1 MMTLIRN
8 IAITLS
14 AFAFISCSKF
24 DDINTSPD
32 SSTQVKSSLL
42 ATGAIAGIVKPSTGA
57 TFVDHL
63 FITKYLGWGEGSRGA
78 QYNDFYRT
86 SFSDYTSLMDYQ
98 TMADLAPEGQEEAY
112 QGLALL
118 FKAYRL
124 YNQTIAVGDIPYSEI
139 LKGDEGL
146 YKPKY
151 DTQKDVFL
159 YLLEDLDN
167 AYANLSVAN
176 DFDGDFIFDGNAK
189 KWAKI
194 TTAIRLR
201 LLINLSKKE
210 SDTDLRVAD
219 RFRQVYENGM
229 LMESNDDN
237 LQLKFSDKSGQ
248 FYPFHSSQNKHWAYA
263 MVSDFMVN
271 MLKKHE
277 DYRLF
282 YYAKPAQ
289 QKLDEGL
296 EAGDWD
302 AFVGVDPTA
311 PISEIKEKFAIS
323 ACSGLNERYIN
334 YISGEP
340 FIQVGYAEQNF
351 ILAEA
356 ALRGWISGD
365 PNEFYLKG
373 IRASMEFIANNTPDD
388 AIYHYGHS
396 MTQSYIDAFLAKES
410 VQLKGSFD
418 EQLNMIMEQK
428 YIAGFMQLPYQAYY
442 DYRRTGYPVLPINP
456 ETSLNFNA
464 PDKLPVRWQY
474 PDTEIS
480 YNTENVEEAIERQY
494 GSDEVNKLMWIL
506 K

>member
-1 MMTLIRN
+1 MKNMIRN
-8 IAITLS
+8 IVFSLS
-14 AFAFISCSKF
+14 AFAVMSCSKF
-24 DDINTSPD
+24 DEINTNPD
-32 SSTQVKSSLL
+32 SSTQVTSSLL

-57 TFVDHL
+57 SFVDHL
-63 FITKYLGWGEGSRGA
+63 FITKYLGWGESSRGA

-86 SFSDYTSLMDYQ
+86 SFSDYTTLMDYQ
-98 TMADLAPEGQEEAY
+98 LMADLAPEGQEEAY
-112 QGLALL
+112 RGLALL

-124 YNQTIAVGDIPYSEI
+124 YGQTIDVGDIPYSEI
-139 LKGDEGL
+139 LKADEGI
-146 YKPKY
+146 YRPKY

-167 AYANLSVAN
+167 AYKNLSVAN

-189 KWAKI
+189 NWTKI
-194 TTAIRLR
+194 ATAVQLR
-201 LLINLSKKE
+201 VLINLSKKE
-210 SDTDLRVAD
+210 SEPDLNVAD
-219 RFRQVYENGM
+219 RFRQIYENGM

-237 LQLKFSDKSGQ
+237 LQLVFSDKSGQ
-248 FYPFHSSQNKHWAYA
+248 YYPFHSSQNSHWTYP
-263 MVSDFMVN
+263 MVSDFLVDL
-271 MLKKHE
+271 LKKHG
-277 DYRLF
+277 DFRLF

-296 EAGDWD
+296 ERGAWD

-311 PISEIKEKFAIS
+311 PIAEIKEKFAVS
-323 ACSGLNERYIN
+323 ACSSINERYVN
-334 YISGEP
+334 YIPGEP
-340 FIQVGYAEQNF
+340 FIRVGYAEQNF

-356 ALRGWISGD
+356 ALRGWIDGD

-373 IRASMEFIANNTPDD
+373 IRGSMEFIANNTPDD
-388 AIYHYGHS
+388 EIYHYGHLLTS
-396 MTQSYIDAFLAKES
+396 SYIEDFLAKES

-418 EQLNMIMEQK
+418 DKLNMIMEQK

-464 PDKLPVRWQY
+464 PDKIPVRWQY

-480 YNTENVEEAIERQY
+480 YNTDNVEEAIERQY

>member
-1 MMTLIRN
+1 MTLIRN

-14 AFAFISCSKF
+14 AFAFMGCSKF

-151 DTQKDVFL
+151 DTQKEVFL

-194 TTAIRLR
+194 TTAIQLR

-311 PISEIKEKFAIS
+311 PISEI
-323 ACSGLNERYIN
+323 
-334 YISGEP
+334 P
-340 FIQVGYAEQNF
+340 
-351 ILAEA
+351 
-356 ALRGWISGD
+356 
-365 PNEFYLKG
+365 
-373 IRASMEFIANNTPDD
+373 
-388 AIYHYGHS
+388 
-396 MTQSYIDAFLAKES
+396 
-410 VQLKGSFD
+410 
-418 EQLNMIMEQK
+418 
-428 YIAGFMQLPYQAYY
+428 
-442 DYRRTGYPVLPINP
+442 
-456 ETSLNFNA
+456 
-464 PDKLPVRWQY
+464 
-474 PDTEIS
+474 
-480 YNTENVEEAIERQY
+480 
-494 GSDEVNKLMWIL
+494 
-506 K
+506 

>member
-1 MMTLIRN
+1 MKFIKNTAVI
-8 IAITLS
+8 LS
-14 AFAFISCSKF
+14 LFLVSSCSKY
-24 DDINTSPD
+24 DEINTNPD
-32 SSTQVKSSLL
+32 SSTQVNSSLL
-42 ATGAIAGIVKPSTGA
+42 ATGAIAGIVKPTMGGGF
-57 TFVDHL
+57 TDPL
-63 FITKYLGWGEGSRGA
+63 FITKYLGWGSGSGGPA

-86 SFSDYTSLMDYQ
+86 SFDNYTSLLDYQ
-98 TMADLAPEGQEEAY
+98 LMADLAPESQKEAY
-112 QGLALL
+112 LGLALFCKAHLL
-118 FKAYRL
+118 F
-124 YNQTIAVGDIPYSEI
+124 NHTINVGDIPYAEVT
-139 LKGDEGL
+139 KADEGIL
-146 YKPKY
+146 TPKY
-151 DTQKDVFL
+151 DTQKDVCL
-159 YLLEDLDN
+159 YLLEDLEE
-167 AYANLSVAN
+167 AYSNLSVAK
-176 DFDGDFIFDGNAK
+176 DFEGDIVFNGNVK
-189 KWAKI
+189 NWAKVV
-194 TTAIRLR
+194 TAFQLR
-201 LLINLSKKE
+201 VLINLSKKV
-210 SDTDLRVAD
+210 SDQDLKVAE
-219 RFRQVYENGM
+219 RFRQVYENGS
-229 LMESNDDN
+229 LMESNEDN
-237 LQLKFSDKSGQ
+237 LQLAFSDKSGQ

-263 MVSDFMVN
+263 MLSDFLVD
-271 MLKKHE
+271 MLKKND

-282 YYAKPAQ
+282 YYGKPAQ

-296 EAGDWD
+296 DEGDWN

-311 PISEIKEKFAIS
+311 PMAQVAENFTVG

-334 YISGEP
+334 YIPGEP
-340 FIQVGYAEQNF
+340 FIRIGYAEQCF

-356 ALRGWISGD
+356 ALRGWIEEN

-388 AIYHYGHS
+388 ALYHYGHS

-410 VQLKGSFD
+410 IQLKGSFD

-506 K
+506 Q

>member
-1 MMTLIRN
+1 MKLMKNIIVVLCVLIL
-8 IAITLS
+8 T
-14 AFAFISCSKF
+14 SCSNF
-24 DDINTSPD
+24 EEINTSPD
-32 SSTQVKSSLL
+32 SSTQVNSSLL
-42 ATGAIAGIVKPSTGA
+42 ATGAIAGIVKPGDVIQFITP
-57 TFVDHL
+57 L
-63 FITKYLGWGEGSRGA
+63 FITKYLGYGEKAVGA

-86 SFSDYTSLMDYQ
+86 SFSDYALLMNYQ
-98 TMADLAPEGQEEAY
+98 TMADLAPKGKEEAY

-118 FKAYRL
+118 LKAYRL
-124 YNQTIAVGDIPYSEI
+124 YNHTIAVGDIPYSEI
-139 LKGDEGL
+139 LKGDKGL

-159 YLLEDLDN
+159 YLIKDLDN

-176 DFDGDFIFDGNAK
+176 DFDGDFVFDGNAK

-194 TTAIRLR
+194 ATAIQLR

-210 SDTDLRVAD
+210 SDTDLKVVD
-219 RFRQVYENGM
+219 RFRQVYETGL

-237 LQLKFSDKSGQ
+237 LQLKFSDKSNQ
-248 FYPFHSSQNKHWAYA
+248 YYPYNSSYHKGWAYA
-263 MVSDFMVN
+263 MVSDFLVN

-334 YISGEP
+334 YIPGEP

>member
-14 AFAFISCSKF
+14 AFVFISCSKF

-151 DTQKDVFL
+151 DTQKEIFL

-176 DFDGDFIFDGNAK
+176 DFDGDFIFDGNVK

-194 TTAIRLR
+194 TTAIQLR

-334 YISGEP
+334 YIPGEP

>member
-14 AFAFISCSKF
+14 VFAFMSCSKF

-151 DTQKDVFL
+151 DTQKEVFL

-167 AYANLSVAN
+167 AYANLSIGN
-176 DFDGDFIFDGNAK
+176 DFDGDFVFDGNVK

-194 TTAIRLR
+194 TTALQLR
-201 LLINLSKKE
+201 VLINLSKKE
-210 SDTDLRVAD
+210 TESDLNVIE

-237 LQLKFSDKSGQ
+237 LQLPFSDKSGQ

-263 MVSDFMVN
+263 MVSDFLVDL
-271 MLKKHE
+271 LKKNE
-277 DYRLF
+277 DFRLF

-296 EAGDWD
+296 DAGDWE

-311 PISEIKEKFAIS
+311 PISEVKEKFALS
-323 ACSGLNERYIN
+323 VCSGLNERYIN
-334 YISGEP
+334 YIPGEP

-396 MTQSYIDAFLAKES
+396 MTQSYIDTFLSKES
-410 VQLKGSFD
+410 IQLNGSFD
-418 EQLNMIMEQK
+418 DKLNMIMEQK

-474 PDTEIS
+474 PETEIS

>member
-14 AFAFISCSKF
+14 AFAFISCSRF

-151 DTQKDVFL
+151 DTQKEVFL

-189 KWAKI
+189 KRAKI
-194 TTAIRLR
+194 TTAIQLR

-334 YISGEP
+334 YIPGEP

-428 YIAGFMQLPYQAYY
+428 YIASFMQLPYQPYY